1 MRNSPR
7 LVCLVTTPIT
17 VGPASAPR
25 RSLTIGTAR
34 TLVGVSSNQSGDDES
49 TISADSKAPW
59 TCVRHCGRTPLT
71 DDVTVEQRRC
81 PARPCMSDRDEGT
94 VLRLN
99 PDDDVR
105 RREIGEE
112 LPVTGESVQP
122 LDVAV
127 GQETLGMGEI
137 TEG

>member
-1 MRNSPR
+1 
-7 LVCLVTTPIT
+7 V
-17 VGPASAPR
+17 
-25 RSLTIGTAR
+25 
-34 TLVGVSSNQSGDDES
+34 
-49 TISADSKAPW
+49 
-59 TCVRHCGRTPLT
+59 
-71 DDVTVEQRRC
+71 
-81 PARPCMSDRDEGT
+81 SDRDEGT
-94 VLRLN
+94 VLRLD
-99 PDDDVR
+99 PDDDIR